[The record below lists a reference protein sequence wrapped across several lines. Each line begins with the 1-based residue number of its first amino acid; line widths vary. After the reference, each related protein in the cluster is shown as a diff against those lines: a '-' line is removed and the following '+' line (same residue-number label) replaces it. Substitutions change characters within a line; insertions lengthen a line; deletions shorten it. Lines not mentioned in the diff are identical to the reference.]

1 MYESPAVLIGAPRI
15 LSITVWEILVY
26 GCLFWSLFFIFKNQT
41 YQTYQKKKK
50 LIGHGP
56 AFFLFDLFSNVL

>member
-1 MYESPAVLIGAPRI
+1 MVVCFGLYF
-15 LSITVWEILVY
+15 
-26 GCLFWSLFFIFKNQT
+26 LFSKIKLT
-41 YQTYQKKKK
+41 KKKK

>member
-1 MYESPAVLIGAPRI
+1 
-15 LSITVWEILVY
+15 LV
-26 GCLFWSLFFIFKNQT
+26 FIFYFQKSNLPNLPK
-41 YQTYQKKKK
+41 KKKK